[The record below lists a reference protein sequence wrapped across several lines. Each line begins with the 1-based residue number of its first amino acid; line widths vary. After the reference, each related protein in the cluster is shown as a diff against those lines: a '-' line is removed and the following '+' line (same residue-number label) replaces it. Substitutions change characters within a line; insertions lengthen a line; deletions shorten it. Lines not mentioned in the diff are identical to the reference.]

1 MNTQATKLDISPY
14 DHEKYLDFND
24 PTQKKAIEAAMSEV
38 RSKLGKEYPLYING
52 KEEKGESGTF
62 ERRNPCNTDE
72 VVGVFQKASEKQA
85 KRALQDAWKAFE
97 TWQYTPVEERAE
109 IMFRAADIARRRKLE
124 IIAWEVTEVGQ
135 NYWEADAQVAEGIDF
150 LEYYARQALKYDQG
164 MEVINTQGDTNR
176 TIYLPIGAGISLS
189 PWNFPFAI
197 AIGMAC
203 GPIVAGNT
211 IVAKPAP
218 ESPMMSQIIRE
229 IFDEAG
235 LPKGVF
241 NLVSGDDIEVGENL
255 VRDPDTRFINFT
267 GSKAVGLHIM
277 NLANTPFEGQKWL
290 KRVSA
295 EMGGKNAIIVDS
307 DSDLEMAAGEIVT
320 SAFGFQGQKCSAGS
334 RALIH
339 KDVYEELKEKVVEK
353 TKALQIGNAKDNV
366 LINAVVSDE
375 QYDKVLKY
383 IDIGKNEGK
392 LMAGG
397 KKAETDEPGY
407 YIEPTVFADVAPD
420 ARIAMEEI
428 FGPVLALVSVDSLD
442 HALEVANSVEYGL
455 TGGFISNNEE
465 NIERVMREFHV
476 GNLYINRKCTGS
488 IVGAQPF
495 GGFFLSGSDPKA
507 GGSDYLG
514 QFLQSK
520 SITERPT
527 KGVKELLNDF
537 SYSKKK

>member
-1 MNTQATKLDISPY
+1 MNKQAIPPY

-24 PTQKKAIEAAMSEV
+24 PTQQKAADAMIKEV

-52 KEEKGESGTF
+52 KEVKGDSGTF
-62 ERRNPCNTDE
+62 KSINPCNTDE
-72 VVGVFQKASEKQA
+72 TVGVFQKASKQQA
-85 KRALQDAWKAFE
+85 KDALQKAWKAFE
-97 TWQYTPVEERAE
+97 TWQYTSAQERADL
-109 IMFRAADIARRRKLE
+109 MFKAADIARRRKME

-135 NYWEADAQVAEGIDF
+135 NFWEADAQVAEGIDF
-150 LEYYARQALKYDQG
+150 LEYYARQALRYDQG

-197 AIGMAC
+197 AIGMAA

-211 IVAKPAP
+211 IVTKPAP
-218 ESPMMSQIIRE
+218 ESPMMTQIIRE
-229 IFDEAG
+229 IFEEAG
-235 LPKGVF
+235 LPDGVF
-241 NLVSGDDIEVGENL
+241 NFVSGDDIEVGENL

-295 EMGGKNAIIVDS
+295 EMGGKNAMIVDA
-307 DSDLEMAAGEIVT
+307 DADLELAADAIVT

-339 KDVYEELKEKVVEK
+339 KDVYKEVQEKVVEK
-353 TKALQIGNAKDNV
+353 TKAIEIGNSKENK
-366 LINAVVSDE
+366 LLNAVVSDE
-375 QYDKVLKY
+375 QFEKVLKY
-383 IDIGKNEGK
+383 IEIGKTEGK
-392 LMAGG
+392 LIAGG
-397 KKAETDEPGY
+397 SKADPGEPGY
-407 YIEPTVFADVAPD
+407 YIEPTVFGDVAPD
-420 ARIAMEEI
+420 ARISTEEI
-428 FGPVLALVSVDSLD
+428 FGPVLALVSCDSLD

-455 TGGFISNNEE
+455 TGGFISNNED
-465 NIERVMREFHV
+465 NIDRVMREFHV

-495 GGFFLSGSDPKA
+495 GGFYLSGSDPKA

-520 SITERPT
+520 SMTERP
-527 KGVKELLNDF
+527 KAGVKQILNDF
-537 SYSKKK
+537 TYHK

>member
-1 MNTQATKLDISPY
+1 MNKQATKLDLPPY

-24 PTQKKAIEAAMSEV
+24 PTQEKAIESALADV

-52 KEEKGESGTF
+52 EEVKGESGTF
-62 ERRNPCNTDE
+62 KSINPCNTDE
-72 VVGVFQKASEKQA
+72 TVGVFQKASEQQA
-85 KRALQDAWKAFE
+85 RKALQDAWKAFE
-97 TWQYTPVEERAE
+97 SWQYTPVEERAE
-109 IMFRAADIARRRKLE
+109 IMLRAADIARRRKME

-150 LEYYARQALKYDQG
+150 LEYYARQALRYDQG

-197 AIGMAC
+197 ALGMAC

-241 NLVSGDDIEVGENL
+241 NLVTGEDIEVGENL

-295 EMGGKNAIIVDS
+295 EMGGKNAVIVDS
-307 DSDLEMAAGEIVT
+307 DSDLDMAAEAIVA

-334 RALIH
+334 RSLIH
-339 KDVYEELKEKVVEK
+339 KDVYAELQDKIVEK
-353 TKALQIGNAKDNV
+353 TKALEIGNSKNNTLV
-366 LINAVVSDE
+366 NAVVSDE
-375 QYDKVLKY
+375 QYEKVLKY

-392 LMAGG
+392 LLTGG

-407 YIEPTVFADVAPD
+407 YIEPTVFGDVAPD

-428 FGPVLALVSVDSLD
+428 FGPVLALVSVDSFD

-455 TGGFISNNEE
+455 TGALISNNEE
-465 NIERVMREFHV
+465 HIDRAMREFHV

-495 GGFFLSGSDPKA
+495 GGFYLSGMDPKA

-537 SYSKKK
+537 SYSKK